1 MQIHYGNS
9 EDIALEDSEN
19 IADIY
24 GNSEDI
30 AFPSRNSISWLLSQ
44 WHNEGLEKT
53 IAFNQWTSLI
63 KARDDYFK
71 DWSGDLVLSNLLK
84 FSWKRC

>member
-19 IADIY
+19 IADTY

-30 AFPSRNSISWLLSQ
+30 AFPLRNSISLLSQ
-44 WHNEGLEKT
+44 RHNEGLEKT
-53 IAFNQWTSLI
+53 IAFNQ
-63 KARDDYFK
+63 
-71 DWSGDLVLSNLLK
+71 
-84 FSWKRC
+84 